1 VRGYGP
7 LSMRIQR
14 LAANMFSL
22 SLQVVGK
29 NVSSSSERASEK
41 RGDSTEDMSVAT
53 VTEISAISDKSFEDA
68 IQQGIARATKTL
80 RNVEGAWIKD
90 QNVMI
95 EDGNITG
102 YKVNLEVTFVLDE

>member
-1 VRGYGP
+1 
-7 LSMRIQR
+7 MRIQQ
-14 LAANMFSL
+14 LAADMFRL

-29 NVSSSSERASEK
+29 NVSSSERASEK
-41 RGDSTEDMSVAT
+41 GVTQEDMSVAT
-53 VTEISAISDKSFEDA
+53 VTEISAISDMSFEDA

-80 RNVEGAWIKD
+80 RNVEGAWVKD
-90 QNVMI
+90 QNIMI